1 MIGAAYTRAPQKRDE
16 PDAPSSD
23 NLRGARQRRLVRRWR
38 CEHDTAAR
46 EQLIEHFMPLARKL
60 ARRYARSSE
69 PNEDLAQV
77 ASLALVRA
85 VDRFDPERGSSF
97 AAFAIPTILGDLRRY
112 FRDCTWAIH
121 VPRGEQERALAVERT
136 NERLTNLKG
145 HPPTVQE
152 LAEYME
158 LSTQEVL
165 DGLQI
170 AQSYSTLSLD
180 APSGSL
186 EDEDDCTVADTI
198 GAEDERYELIEDDA
212 AVSEAVQILPNRAR
226 RILKLRFVD
235 DMTQSEIAK
244 QLGISQMQVSRV
256 LRRSI
261 DELRERVA
269 A

>member
-1 MIGAAYTRAPQKRDE
+1 MTGAAYARAPHTHCARA
-16 PDAPSSD
+16 APSSRD
-23 NLRGARQRRLVRRWR
+23 LRGPRQTRLMRRWR
-38 CEHDTAAR
+38 RDHDRAAR
-46 EQLIEHFMPLARKL
+46 DQLIEHFMPLARKL

-69 PNEDLAQV
+69 PSEDLAQV

-112 FRDCTWAIH
+112 FRDCTWSVH
-121 VPRGEQERALAVERT
+121 VPRGEQERALAIERT
-136 NERLTNLKG
+136 NERLTNLEG
-145 HPPTVQE
+145 HRPTVQE
-152 LAEYME
+152 IAEYME
-158 LSTQEVL
+158 LSIEEVL
-165 DGLQI
+165 DGLQV

-180 APSGSL
+180 APSGAL
-186 EDEDDCTVADTI
+186 EEDDDCTVADTI

-212 AVSEAVQILPNRAR
+212 AVSQAVQILPYRER
-226 RILKLRFVD
+226 RILELRFVD

-244 QLGISQMQVSRV
+244 QLNISQMQVSRV